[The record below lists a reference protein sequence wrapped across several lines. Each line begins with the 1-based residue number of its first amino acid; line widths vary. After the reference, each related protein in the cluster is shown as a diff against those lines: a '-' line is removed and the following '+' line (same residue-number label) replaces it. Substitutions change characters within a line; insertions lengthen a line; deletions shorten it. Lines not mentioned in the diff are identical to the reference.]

1 MVGQPGKVNRPPP
14 KKGKGANKEVV
25 LSDLELQRLANIADN
40 EATLVSLGLRNPP
53 AMKGSTNKGPT
64 LYCVPQVIGRG
75 H

>member
-1 MVGQPGKVNRPPP
+1 MGQPGKDNRQPP
-14 KKGKGANKEVV
+14 KKGKGANKEV
-25 LSDLELQRLANIADN
+25 LCELELRRLSNIADN
-40 EATLVSLGLRNPP
+40 EAKLDSLGLLRQP